1 MTGKQLK
8 NSILQWA
15 IQGKLVPQDPN
26 DEPASVLLE
35 KIRVEKARLIKEGK
49 IKKDKNE
56 SIIYRGDDN
65 SYYEK
70 LADGKVICI
79 DGELPISSIP
89 SGWCWCK
96 INNIAFVT
104 KLAGFEYTE
113 YIANNIGTSGVPL
126 FKGKNVQNGQ
136 IIYDF
141 EAFIPEVISDAL
153 ERSQITKKCLLT
165 PYVGTIGNIG
175 IHSKE
180 GKYHLG
186 SNVGKIEI
194 LNPSNANL
202 IIEEYIHFYLQSCFG
217 YDELTKH
224 KKATAQESIS
234 IEAIRDVY
242 VAVPPQKEQIRI
254 VEKIEQVLMSVQKYD
269 TVQRKLNVLNAN
281 IFANLK
287 KSFLQEAIK
296 GKLVAQDPNDEP
308 TSVLLKRISIE
319 KEKLVSEGK
328 LKKGVVIQPSIFKG
342 DDNKYYEQIGS
353 ECIDISDEI
362 AFDLPCSWM
371 WARGKA
377 IFTPMESAKPESDYF
392 VYIDV
397 DAVNNKKN
405 IIDKPKKIL
414 LSNAPSR
421 ASRKLHI
428 NDTLFSMVRPYL
440 KNIAY
445 VDERFKNAIAST
457 GFYVI
462 TPSNA
467 LFPKFLFY
475 LMLTPYVVD
484 GLNKF
489 MKGDNS
495 PSINNFDIENY
506 LYPIPPYNEQERIAK
521 KIEELYARL

>member
-1 MTGKQLK
+1 MGLEQKLAELLAKQAELSAGFARRLQK
-8 NSILQWA
+8 SILQEA
-15 IQGKLVPQDPN
+15 IQGKLVPQDSS

-35 KIRVEKARLIKEGK
+35 RIRSEKSMLIKEGK
-49 IKKDKNE
+49 LKKKDTVD
-56 SIIYRGDDN
+56 SIIYR
-65 SYYEK
+65 
-70 LADGKVICI
+70 
-79 DGELPISSIP
+79 
-89 SGWCWCK
+89 
-96 INNIAFVT
+96 
-104 KLAGFEYTE
+104 
-113 YIANNIGTSGVPL
+113 
-126 FKGKNVQNGQ
+126 
-136 IIYDF
+136 
-141 EAFIPEVISDAL
+141 
-153 ERSQITKKCLLT
+153 
-165 PYVGTIGNIG
+165 
-175 IHSKE
+175 
-180 GKYHLG
+180 
-186 SNVGKIEI
+186 
-194 LNPSNANL
+194 
-202 IIEEYIHFYLQSCFG
+202 
-217 YDELTKH
+217 
-224 KKATAQESIS
+224 
-234 IEAIRDVY
+234 
-242 VAVPPQKEQIRI
+242 
-254 VEKIEQVLMSVQKYD
+254 
-269 TVQRKLNVLNAN
+269 
-281 IFANLK
+281 
-287 KSFLQEAIK
+287 
-296 GKLVAQDPNDEP
+296 
-308 TSVLLKRISIE
+308 
-319 KEKLVSEGK
+319 
-328 LKKGVVIQPSIFKG
+328 G

>member
-1 MTGKQLK
+1 M
-8 NSILQWA
+8 
-15 IQGKLVPQDPN
+15 
-26 DEPASVLLE
+26 
-35 KIRVEKARLIKEGK
+35 
-49 IKKDKNE
+49 
-56 SIIYRGDDN
+56 
-65 SYYEK
+65 
-70 LADGKVICI
+70 
-79 DGELPISSIP
+79 
-89 SGWCWCK
+89 
-96 INNIAFVT
+96 
-104 KLAGFEYTE
+104 
-113 YIANNIGTSGVPL
+113 
-126 FKGKNVQNGQ
+126 
-136 IIYDF
+136 
-141 EAFIPEVISDAL
+141 
-153 ERSQITKKCLLT
+153 T

-342 DDNKYYEQIGS
+342 DDNKYYEKKGS
-353 ECIDISDEI
+353 KVVCIEDEI
-362 AFDLPCSWM
+362 PFEIPNT
-371 WARGKA
+371 WAWVRLDVICEYIQRGKSPKYSTTKKYPVIA
-377 IFTPMESAKPESDYF
+377 QKCNQWSGFSIEKAQF
-392 VYIDV
+392 ID
-397 DAVNNKKN
+397 
-405 IIDKPKKIL
+405 P
-414 LSNAPSR
+414 
-421 ASRKLHI
+421 
-428 NDTLFSMVRPYL
+428 DTLPSYG
-440 KNIAY
+440 K
-445 VDERFKNAIAST
+445 ERFVQDRDLLWNST
-457 GFYVI
+457 GLGTLGRMAIYYSKLNPYELAVADSHVTVI
-462 TPSNA
+462 RP
-467 LFPKFLFY
+467 FKD
-475 LMLTPYVVD
+475 YVV
-484 GLNKF
+484 
-489 MKGDNS
+489 
-495 PSINNFDIENY
+495 PEY
-506 LYPIPPYNEQERIAK
+506 LYAYFTSHTVQSVIEDKSDGSTKQKELSTNTIKTYLVPFPPLEEQKHIVKRIG
-521 KIEELYARL
+521 EVLVHL